1 MTPLSRCPV
10 MWILLLDMA
19 EFELL
24 DSHLYP
30 PAFILISDK
39 ADKPPAL
46 FHEDQAKTKIKTATV
61 IFAFGDQG
69 GQQHS
74 QSSCCFKGTDVDS
87 LQLRAY
93 ERPLD
98 ILGKIFTM
106 DGVGASFYCYE
117 S

>member
-1 MTPLSRCPV
+1 MP
-10 MWILLLDMA
+10 ILLLDIA
-19 EFELL
+19 LFELL

-30 PAFILISDK
+30 SVSIHTP
-39 ADKPPAL
+39 DKPQAL
-46 FHEDQAKTKIKTATV
+46 FNEDQAKTKIKTATM

-74 QSSCCFKGTDVDS
+74 QWSCCFVDGLVCS
-87 LQLRAY
+87 WAY

-98 ILGKIFTM
+98 ILGSIFTV
-106 DGVGASFYCYE
+106 DGVGASFSCYE